1 MVLVWIWD
9 PVKLCKCEAETRQAS
24 IWKSSAKESE
34 WSTIRVNVSG
44 SFQGTVYTYVMGTS
58 LYCGCCGTLLPSKG
72 I

>member
-9 PVKLCKCEAETRQAS
+9 PVKLCKYGAETRQALS
-24 IWKSSAKESE
+24 GSHRQKESE
-34 WSTIRVNVSG
+34 WSTMRVNLSVF
-44 SFQGTVYTYVMGTS
+44 FQGTINTYVMGTS